1 MDAEVL
7 VAQKMADNSGYD
19 KGGLRSREQ
28 PNQGMQV
35 IIGLMNILTRLMIR
49 KSLAKVLH
57 TFQTNSLLHTVV
69 VIYRFVVVFLD
80 LASFWFK

>member
-35 IIGLMNILTRLMIR
+35 IGLMNILARLMIR

>member
-1 MDAEVL
+1 
-7 VAQKMADNSGYD
+7 
-19 KGGLRSREQ
+19 
-28 PNQGMQV
+28 
-35 IIGLMNILTRLMIR
+35 MIR

>member
-7 VAQKMADNSGYD
+7 VAQKMGDNSGYD

-35 IIGLMNILTRLMIR
+35 MNNWINEYTH
-49 KSLAKVLH
+49 KV
-57 TFQTNSLLHTVV
+57 N
-69 VIYRFVVVFLD
+69 D
-80 LASFWFK
+80 